1 VDALAEALDAL
12 SHCYHLLCD
21 LPAAV
26 VRAAAGIV
34 KPTVNEGDSPRMQV
48 GQTSGN
54 HVPTAAANVES
65 RAFGSGVRDDM
76 VQYRQDR
83 LRKALGAAAVAAA
96 Q

>member
-1 VDALAEALDAL
+1 
-12 SHCYHLLCD
+12 
-21 LPAAV
+21 
-26 VRAAAGIV
+26 
-34 KPTVNEGDSPRMQV
+34 MQV